1 MYLFL
6 MGGWRAV
13 GPRPEGLGVIGF
25 DSQASKRGFSHRV
38 CLRHS
43 LLLRASSLALVS
55 FALRA
60 QLKQMNT

>member
-25 DSQASKRGFSHRV
+25 DPLAGKRGFSQGV

-43 LLLRASSLALVS
+43 LLLHASSLSLVS

-60 QLKQMNT
+60 QPKQINT